1 MFIDSVDE
9 FDALHEIRQ
18 VVVAA
23 KFAPA
28 PGGTLSKLEHHCQTG
43 FRAAVAFGLAV
54 SQADRGERAFDR
66 IRRMNV
72 APVVGRK
79 VEKRQQ
85 HVAIF

>member
-66 IRRMNV
+66 RFLSSHIKTFQLNLQ
-72 APVVGRK
+72 
-79 VEKRQQ
+79 KRTI
-85 HVAIF
+85 A